1 VTDADETELGRMAG
15 SVADGSDAASRDANA
30 PSGASDRA
38 ASSISDTLGPDGPY
52 DQMLRLADLFDDA
65 GAQMR
70 EWAQLGSDVL
80 NDPEV
85 ADAAP
90 LSPTTWATAEEEV
103 RAATSG
109 KGSLLSRSIEL
120 DADALVLRAT
130 VMTYRWIDELQ
141 AAAYQTLGSIAGK
154 AIGYLAPEVN
164 LGGAIVAAGLIET
177 DALDRDGVAAY
188 LGELAEANPELME
201 HVTTGGGVLDS
212 LQMRGLLTAGVLS
225 GGAGRSARAGGLRAA
240 GIAPLADDW
249 GAALRD
255 VAVGIT
261 EPTPPAPAAS
271 VDDPAEVPAGLGD
284 LMTLLS
290 DGADG
295 DPVRILRVAPGRLLA
310 FLSGA
315 AAPAPAPGRLRL
327 VSGDPSSEAAAVVRA
342 LADAAGTTGPTGSG
356 DAPARV
362 MLVGR
367 GSGGA
372 VALEVATR
380 TDLPGFVVDQVVT
393 AEAPSTQLA
402 RLPDDVRLLSL
413 EDRSDP
419 VALLGS
425 LINAGAANRLT
436 VVYDAAAEPGV
447 PAPVAGGRAA
457 DRADHPDLVAALARW
472 RELGYLRS
480 DR

>member
-1 VTDADETELGRMAG
+1 MSTEEQPLTAVE
-15 SVADGSDAASRDANA
+15 VADLADK
-30 PSGASDRA
+30 
-38 ASSISDTLGPDGPY
+38 Y

-70 EWAQLGSDVL
+70 EWSQLGADAL
-80 NDPEV
+80 ADPEV
-85 ADAAP
+85 ADSAP
-90 LSPTTWATAEEEV
+90 LSPTTWSTAEEEV
-103 RAATSG
+103 RAATTG

-141 AAAYQTLGSIAGK
+141 AAAYETLGSIAGK

-212 LQMRGLLTAGVLS
+212 LQMRGLLTAGVLA
-225 GGAGRSARAGGLRAA
+225 GDAGRSARIGGLRAT
-240 GIAPLADDW
+240 GIAPLPDDW
-249 GAALRD
+249 GSALRD
-255 VAVGIT
+255 VAVGL
-261 EPTPPAPAAS
+261 
-271 VDDPAEVPAGLGD
+271 AEVADPVAGAAATVDGAPAGLAD
-284 LMTLLS
+284 LMTILAEQQ
-290 DGADG
+290 DG
-295 DPVRILRVAPGRLLA
+295 PIRVLRPAPGRLVA
-310 FLSGA
+310 FLPD

-327 VSGDPSSEAAAVVRA
+327 VSGDASSEASAVVRA
-342 LADAAGTTGPTGSG
+342 LAAAIDPAAEPA
-356 DAPARV
+356 DEPARV

-372 VALEVATR
+372 AALEVATR

-393 AEAPSTQLA
+393 ADAPATQL
-402 RLPDDVRLLSL
+402 RLLPADIQVLSL
-413 EDRSDP
+413 EDRSNP

-425 LINAGAANRLT
+425 LINAGATNRLT
-436 VVYDAAAEPGV
+436 VVYDAGTDPDT
-447 PAPVAGGRAA
+447 PALVTGGRAA
-457 DRADHPDLVAALARW
+457 DRADHPDLVAALDRW
-472 RELGYLRS
+472 RALGFLRPA
-480 DR
+480 

>member
-1 VTDADETELGRMAG
+1 MSTEEQQQLTAVE
-15 SVADGSDAASRDANA
+15 VADLADK
-30 PSGASDRA
+30 
-38 ASSISDTLGPDGPY
+38 Y

-70 EWAQLGSDVL
+70 EWSQLGADVL
-80 NDPEV
+80 VDPDV
-85 ADAAP
+85 AESAP
-90 LSPTTWATAEEEV
+90 LSPTTWSTAEDEV
-103 RAATSG
+103 RAATTG

-141 AAAYQTLGSIAGK
+141 AAAYETLGSIAGK

-212 LQMRGLLTAGVLS
+212 LQMRGLLTAGVLA
-225 GGAGRSARAGGLRAA
+225 GDAGRSARIGGLRAT
-240 GIAPLADDW
+240 GIAPLPDDW

-255 VAVGIT
+255 VAVGLT
-261 EPTPPAPAAS
+261 EVAEQVPGEAAT
-271 VDDPAEVPAGLGD
+271 VDGAPAGLGD
-284 LMTLLS
+284 LMTILADQQ
-290 DGADG
+290 DG
-295 DPVRILRVAPGRLLA
+295 PVRVLRAAPGRLVA
-310 FLSGA
+310 FLPDA
-315 AAPAPAPGRLRL
+315 ATPAPAAGRLRL
-327 VSGDPSSEAAAVVRA
+327 VSGDASSEASAVVRA
-342 LADAAGTTGPTGSG
+342 LAAALDPDSRPG
-356 DAPARV
+356 DGPARV

-372 VALEVATR
+372 AALEIATR
-380 TDLPGFVVDQVVT
+380 ADLPGFVVDQVVT
-393 AEAPSTQLA
+393 ADAPAAQLA
-402 RLPDDVRLLSL
+402 HLPADVQVLSL
-413 EDRSDP
+413 DDRSNP

-425 LINAGAANRLT
+425 LINAGASNRLT
-436 VVYDAAAEPGV
+436 VVYDASAD
-447 PAPVAGGRAA
+447 PASPALVAGGRAA

-472 RELGYLRS
+472 RALGFLRPA
-480 DR
+480 

>member
-1 VTDADETELGRMAG
+1 MSTEEQPLTAVE
-15 SVADGSDAASRDANA
+15 VADLADK
-30 PSGASDRA
+30 
-38 ASSISDTLGPDGPY
+38 Y

-70 EWAQLGSDVL
+70 EWSQLGADVL
-80 NDPEV
+80 ADPDV
-85 ADAAP
+85 ADSAP
-90 LSPTTWATAEEEV
+90 LSPTTWSTAEEEV
-103 RAATSG
+103 RAATTG
-109 KGSLLSRSIEL
+109 KGGLLSRSIEL

-141 AAAYQTLGSIAGK
+141 AAAYETLGSIAGK

-201 HVTTGGGVLDS
+201 HVTTGGGLLDS

-225 GGAGRSARAGGLRAA
+225 GDAGRSARIGGLRAT
-240 GIAPLADDW
+240 GIAPLPDDW

-255 VAVGIT
+255 VAVSLTDAG
-261 EPTPPAPAAS
+261 A
-271 VDDPAEVPAGLGD
+271 VAEVADPVAGTATVDRADAPAGLGD
-284 LMTLLS
+284 LMTILTREH
-290 DGADG
+290 DG
-295 DPVRILRVAPGRLLA
+295 PVRVLEAAPGRLVA
-310 FLSGA
+310 FLPDA
-315 AAPAPAPGRLRL
+315 IAPVPAPGRLRL
-327 VSGDPSSEAAAVVRA
+327 VSGDASGEASAVVRA
-342 LADAAGTTGPTGSG
+342 LAAAVVP
-356 DAPARV
+356 DDEPARV

-372 VALEVATR
+372 TALEVATR
-380 TDLPGFVVDQVVT
+380 ADLPGFVVDQVVT
-393 AEAPSTQLA
+393 ADAPSTQLGVVPA
-402 RLPDDVRLLSL
+402 DVQVLSL

-436 VVYDAAAEPGV
+436 IVYDAGADPDV
-447 PAPVAGGRAA
+447 PALIAGGRAA

-472 RELGYLRS
+472 RALGFLRPS
-480 DR
+480 AGH

>member
-1 VTDADETELGRMAG
+1 MSTDEQQRQPSAVEAADL
-15 SVADGSDAASRDANA
+15 ADK
-30 PSGASDRA
+30 
-38 ASSISDTLGPDGPY
+38 Y

-70 EWAQLGSDVL
+70 EWSQLGRDVL
-80 NDPEV
+80 ADPEV
-85 ADAAP
+85 ADSAP

-103 RAATSG
+103 RAATTGKSG
-109 KGSLLSRSIEL
+109 LLSRSIEL

-130 VMTYRWIDELQ
+130 VLTYRWIDELQ

-225 GGAGRSARAGGLRAA
+225 GDAGRSARAGGLRAS
-240 GIAPLADDW
+240 GIAPLTDDW
-249 GAALRD
+249 SAALRD
-255 VAVGIT
+255 VAVDLPA
-261 EPTPPAPAAS
+261 EAPASGAS
-271 VDDPAEVPAGLGD
+271 AVADVAEAPSGLGD
-284 LMTLLS
+284 LMALLTDT
-290 DGADG
+290 DGAET
-295 DPVRILRVAPGRLLA
+295 VRILRVAPGRVLALLP
-310 FLSGA
+310 GTTT
-315 AAPAPAPGRLRL
+315 PPPAPGRLRL
-327 VSGDPSSEAAAVVRA
+327 VSGDASSQASVVLAALAAA
-342 LADAAGTTGPTGSG
+342 ADARADGQEPT
-356 DAPARV
+356 RV
-362 MLVGR
+362 LLVGS

-372 VALEVATR
+372 AALEIAMR
-380 TDLPGFVVDQVVT
+380 ADLPGIVVEQVVT
-393 AEAPSTQLA
+393 ANAPSAQLPM
-402 RLPDDVRLLSL
+402 LPADVQVLSL

-436 VVYDAAAEPGV
+436 VVYDAGCEPGV
-447 PAPVAGGRAA
+447 PALVAGGRAA
-457 DRADHPDLVAALARW
+457 DRADHPELVAALTRW
-472 RELGYLRS
+472 REAGFLRS
-480 DR
+480 A

>member
-1 VTDADETELGRMAG
+1 MSTEEQSLSAVE
-15 SVADGSDAASRDANA
+15 VADLADK
-30 PSGASDRA
+30 
-38 ASSISDTLGPDGPY
+38 Y

-70 EWAQLGSDVL
+70 EWSQLGTDVL
-80 NDPEV
+80 VDPEV
-85 ADAAP
+85 ADSAP
-90 LSPTTWATAEEEV
+90 LSPTTWSTAEEEV
-103 RAATSG
+103 RAATTG

-141 AAAYQTLGSIAGK
+141 AAAYETLGSIAGK

-201 HVTTGGGVLDS
+201 HVTTGGGLLDS
-212 LQMRGLLTAGVLS
+212 LQMRGLLTAGVLA
-225 GGAGRSARAGGLRAA
+225 GDAGRSARIGGLRAT
-240 GIAPLADDW
+240 GVAPLPDDW

-255 VAVGIT
+255 VAVSLT
-261 EPTPPAPAAS
+261 E
-271 VDDPAEVPAGLGD
+271 VAEVADPVAGTASTVDGAGAPAGLGD
-284 LMTLLS
+284 LMTILAEQQ
-290 DGADG
+290 DG
-295 DPVRILRVAPGRLLA
+295 PVRVLRAAPGRLVA
-310 FLSGA
+310 FLPDA
-315 AAPAPAPGRLRL
+315 VAPTPVTGRLRL
-327 VSGDPSSEAAAVVRA
+327 VSGDASSEASAVVRA
-342 LADAAGTTGPTGSG
+342 LGAAIEPGDEPT
-356 DAPARV
+356 RV
-362 MLVGR
+362 LLVGR

-372 VALEVATR
+372 AALEVATR
-380 TDLPGFVVDQVVT
+380 PDLPGFVVDQVVT
-393 AEAPSTQLA
+393 ADAPATQLA
-402 RLPDDVRLLSL
+402 LLPADVQVLSL

-436 VVYDAAAEPGV
+436 IVYDAGADPDV
-447 PAPVAGGRAA
+447 PALVAGGRAA

-472 RELGYLRS
+472 RALGFLRPS
-480 DR
+480 AGG

>member
-1 VTDADETELGRMAG
+1 MSTEEQPLTAVEAADL
-15 SVADGSDAASRDANA
+15 ADK
-30 PSGASDRA
+30 
-38 ASSISDTLGPDGPY
+38 Y

-70 EWAQLGSDVL
+70 EWSQLGADVL
-80 NDPEV
+80 VDPEV
-85 ADAAP
+85 ADSAP
-90 LSPTTWATAEEEV
+90 LSPTTWTTAEEEV
-103 RAATSG
+103 RAATTG

-141 AAAYQTLGSIAGK
+141 AAAYETLGSIAGK

-212 LQMRGLLTAGVLS
+212 LQMRGLLTAGVLA
-225 GGAGRSARAGGLRAA
+225 GDAGRSARVGGLRAT
-240 GIAPLADDW
+240 GIAPLPDDW

-255 VAVGIT
+255 VAVGLT
-261 EPTPPAPAAS
+261 EGTQPVPGETAT
-271 VDDPAEVPAGLGD
+271 VDGTPAGLGD
-284 LMTLLS
+284 LMTILAEQ
-290 DGADG
+290 DGA
-295 DPVRILRVAPGRLLA
+295 VRVLRPAPGRLVA
-310 FLSGA
+310 FLPDTA
-315 AAPAPAPGRLRL
+315 TPAPAPGRLRL
-327 VSGDPSSEAAAVVRA
+327 VSGDASGAASAVVRA
-342 LADAAGTTGPTGSG
+342 LAAALDPGGRPGDEPT
-356 DAPARV
+356 RV

-372 VALEVATR
+372 AALEIATR

-393 AEAPSTQLA
+393 ADAPAAQLA
-402 RLPDDVRLLSL
+402 HLPGDVQVLSL
-413 EDRSDP
+413 DDRNNP

-425 LINAGAANRLT
+425 LINAGASNRLT
-436 VVYDAAAEPGV
+436 VVYDAGTDPSS
-447 PAPVAGGRAA
+447 PPLVAGGRAA

-472 RELGYLRS
+472 RALGFLRPGA
-480 DR
+480 

>member
-1 VTDADETELGRMAG
+1 MTDAHETELGRMAG
-15 SVADGSDAASRDANA
+15 SVADGGEAASRDARG

-70 EWAQLGSDVL
+70 EWSQLGADVL
-80 NDPEV
+80 VDPEV
-85 ADAAP
+85 VDAAP
-90 LSPTTWATAEEEV
+90 LSPTTWAIAEEEV

-141 AAAYQTLGSIAGK
+141 AAAYQTLGSIAGR

-212 LQMRGLLTAGVLS
+212 LQMRGLLTVGVLA

-255 VAVGIT
+255 VAVGIA
-261 EPTPPAPAAS
+261 EPTPSTAA
-271 VDDPAEVPAGLGD
+271 VDDPAEAPVGLGD
-284 LMTLLS
+284 LMTLL
-290 DGADG
+290 DGSADG

-315 AAPAPAPGRLRL
+315 PAPAPVPGRLRL
-327 VSGDPSSEAAAVVRA
+327 VSGDLSSEAAAVVSA
-342 LADAAGTTGPTGSG
+342 LSAAAGRTEPG
-356 DAPARV
+356 DAPVRV

-367 GSGGA
+367 GSGGS

-380 TDLPGFVVDQVVT
+380 TELPGFAVDQVVT

-413 EDRSDP
+413 EDRNDP

-425 LINAGAANRLT
+425 LINAGAANRVT
-436 VVYDAAAEPGV
+436 VVYDAASDPDV
-447 PAPVAGGRAA
+447 PALVAGGRAA
-457 DRADHPDLVAALARW
+457 DRADHPDLVAAVARW
-472 RELGYLRS
+472 REQGYLRPGA
-480 DR
+480 